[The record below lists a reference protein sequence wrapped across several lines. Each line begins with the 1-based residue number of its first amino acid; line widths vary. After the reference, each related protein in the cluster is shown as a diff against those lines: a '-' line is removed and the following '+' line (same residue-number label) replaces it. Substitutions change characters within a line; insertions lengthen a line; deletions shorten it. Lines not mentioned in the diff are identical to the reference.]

1 MEDSWKGV
9 VYILG
14 LIIVIYIVLNYILPL
29 LLKGIT
35 FILTVVMWAAIIFL
49 VVMLV
54 GYVMKLLKNQ

>member
-49 VVMLV
+49 VIMLV

>member
-14 LIIVIYIVLNYILPL
+14 LIIVIYIVLNYVLPL

-49 VVMLV
+49 VIMLV